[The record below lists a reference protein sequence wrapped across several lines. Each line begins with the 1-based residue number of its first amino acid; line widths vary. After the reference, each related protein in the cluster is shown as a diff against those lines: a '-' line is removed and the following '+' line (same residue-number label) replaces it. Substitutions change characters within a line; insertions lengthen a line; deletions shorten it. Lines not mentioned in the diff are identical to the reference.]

1 MFARTQTEI
10 SVSRLPVPVDTGLSP
25 KELAQGQ
32 ADLEI
37 ILQAMELRPDQKF
50 AVTGL
55 ADTVLHSLLAKPE
68 MARYMQEAFGSDAF
82 ADHNA
87 EAWGTEEYAEAW
99 RNTRQAFAEHGI
111 DLEIDPAATRADGRE
126 AKICFLSAGRAG
138 GREAAIC
145 FLSVG
150 RQPN

>member
-1 MFARTQTEI
+1 MFARTQTES
-10 SVSRLPVPVDTGLSP
+10 SVSRLPAPVDTGLSP

-55 ADTVLHSLLAKPE
+55 ADTVLHSLLDKPE
-68 MARYMQEAFGSDAF
+68 MARYMQEVFGSDAF
-82 ADHNA
+82 PDHNA

-99 RNTRQAFAEHGI
+99 RNTRRAFAEHGI
-111 DLEIDPAATRADGRE
+111 ELEIDPAATRTDGRE